1 MTQTEERIKP
11 CFWDVFGVRNG
22 VPAVCSGSI
31 AQILNSDTIHRFQEP
46 AKPCIDSIQPQSP
59 VKTQENRGLFWT
71 AFGAIGGAA

>member
-1 MTQTEERIKP
+1 MPYIEKRIKHYF
-11 CFWDVFGVRNG
+11 CAVFWATNA
-22 VPAVCSGSI
+22 VPAVCSGVI
-31 AQILNSDTIHRFQEP
+31 EQIQNFCTTHRFQEP